1 MPKRKQYEKEAMKT
15 YRSARS
21 VLIGTILRYG
31 SKVMKKK
38 KKEKKMTFV
47 FFKDQRLNPKS
58 KKVIPMKLRV
68 RTPKIGLEKG
78 KVYEA
83 E

>member
-1 MPKRKQYEKEAMKT
+1 MG
-15 YRSARS
+15 
-21 VLIGTILRYG
+21 IILRYG
-31 SKVMKKK
+31 SKVIKKK
-38 KKEKKMTFV
+38 KKEKKITFV

-68 RTPKIGLEKG
+68 RRPKIGLETG
-78 KVYEA
+78 MVYAA

>member
-1 MPKRKQYEKEAMKT
+1 MKT

-38 KKEKKMTFV
+38 KKEKKITLL

-58 KKVIPMKLRV
+58 KKVIPMKLKV
-68 RTPKIGLEKG
+68 RRLKIGSETG
-78 KVYEA
+78 MVYAA